1 MFESSSL
8 SVNDTEINPI
18 SFYPNPVLNNLT
30 LNIAQANLNIDNTKI
45 TLYTINGQTIL
56 ETRPENAN
64 EIKLNLSNLN
74 CGLYLLRV
82 NDNNVTITKK
92 VVKL

>member
-64 EIKLNLSNLN
+64 EINLN
-74 CGLYLLRV
+74 SGLYLLRV